1 MQVAD
6 TLSQGNGCLHC
17 LGEPIEKIAFLFAA
31 SNIGLLIGPLFLIGP
46 SLSRCP
52 VDAKRLGNLVDCYLF
67 HRCPLLAKIH
77 LRATLIIEKQ
87 RIINISRKDGNM
99 EKEIM
104 TSIITA
110 GAALSGVAVSQLG
123 GIVRSLFDKNNERT
137 VLLRSKLEELADNL
151 HRTTE

>member
-1 MQVAD
+1 
-6 TLSQGNGCLHC
+6 
-17 LGEPIEKIAFLFAA
+17 
-31 SNIGLLIGPLFLIGP
+31 
-46 SLSRCP
+46 
-52 VDAKRLGNLVDCYLF
+52 
-67 HRCPLLAKIH
+67 
-77 LRATLIIEKQ
+77 
-87 RIINISRKDGNM
+87 M

>member
-1 MQVAD
+1 M
-6 TLSQGNGCLHC
+6 
-17 LGEPIEKIAFLFAA
+17 
-31 SNIGLLIGPLFLIGP
+31 
-46 SLSRCP
+46 
-52 VDAKRLGNLVDCYLF
+52 
-67 HRCPLLAKIH
+67 
-77 LRATLIIEKQ
+77 IIEKQ